1 MESTVIQFLRIL
13 INIKNGLFKPRSL
26 KDLNSLFIIQQIT
39 PFLKL
44 EILQTHIL
52 LNILANLASYAN
64 HISFNSKGE
73 DIESNFGAPPVEMV
87 DSGTLQILESILLET
102 AHTFLGISS

>member
-1 MESTVIQFLRIL
+1 MKKLLR
-13 INIKNGLFKPRSL
+13 SM
-26 KDLNSLFIIQQIT
+26 
-39 PFLKL
+39 
-44 EILQTHIL
+44 THL
-52 LNILANLASYAN
+52 YLNIPVFQIQSVN